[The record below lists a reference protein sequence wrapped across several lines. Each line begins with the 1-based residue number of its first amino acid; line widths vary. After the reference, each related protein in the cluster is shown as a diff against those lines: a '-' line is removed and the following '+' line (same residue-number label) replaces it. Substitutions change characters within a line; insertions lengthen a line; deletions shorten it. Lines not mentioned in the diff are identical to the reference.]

1 MRRTGSITALAFALA
16 LTLLGRAAPAS
27 AETVPQPARAAPAT
41 AVPANPT
48 ADQFDRWAKLS
59 ENQWLEALEEGCIKT
74 GTAACKMTN
83 QQAHKLLSDTQ
94 KLTREL
100 HNEIMN
106 NPAEVAELKALKK
119 QNTRAVQLLGGKA
132 VATISKFAKNPA
144 VKSLN
149 KYSDKI
155 GDVAGNS
162 INGTYAVH
170 GLAEGTQE
178 SISKAIV
185 YMVPVLGDVWSLGEA
200 IADRDVE
207 SGTVAVI
214 SLIATAV
221 AFIYPPAG
229 AVLATAL
236 AAYYVAK
243 MIIGFLCAKERDWI
257 TEPPGTPQELFES
270 GADIR
275 WETHRVA
282 GKDVVAIIPPS
293 GSVKQT
299 LLLDSKWTEYNV
311 GRRPVKYSLDGNLVF
326 SSAGAPKS
334 VTIWQGGRQAGSADC
349 LDAAEVFDQPEVI
362 SALGGN
368 IGCALNST
376 ATISLGHPAVMV
388 LEYTFPK
395 KSPCPGTPCVPD
407 KEMNVLLDV
416 KSEGKTSVTLH
427 LPFRYAF
434 ISKMSEVSASGEFIY
449 TYEESFDTEEGEQ
462 SSVEEKSISN
472 PEHGRCYNFYSPADA
487 VKNSTDHKATVW
499 YGPDCKG
506 TKVTVPVGK
515 TAKPAAGADFDSVM
529 VD

>member
-1 MRRTGSITALAFALA
+1 MRRTGPIVALAFALA

-27 AETVPQPARAAPAT
+27 ADTVSQPAQAAPAT

-48 ADQFDRWAKLS
+48 ADQFDSWAKLS
-59 ENQWLEALEEGCIKT
+59 EKQWLEALEEGCIKA
-74 GTAACKMTN
+74 GTAACKMTDK
-83 QQAHKLLSDTQ
+83 QAHKLLSDTQ

-106 NPAEVAELKALKK
+106 NPAEVAELKAVKK
-119 QNTRAVQLLGGKA
+119 EKTRAVQLLGAKG
-132 VATISKFAKNPA
+132 VATISKFTKNPA
-144 VKSLN
+144 VKKLS

-155 GDVAGNS
+155 GDVAGHS

-170 GLAEGTQE
+170 GLTEATQV

-185 YMVPVLGDVWSLGEA
+185 YMVPVVGDVWSLGEA

-207 SGTVAVI
+207 SGAVAVI

-257 TEPPGTPQELFES
+257 AEPPGTQKELFES

-282 GKDVVAIIPPS
+282 GKDVVAIIPPT

-299 LLLDSKWTEYNV
+299 LLLDSKWTEYNA
-311 GRRPVKYSLDGNLVF
+311 GRRPVKYSLNGKLSF
-326 SSAGAPKS
+326 GSAGRPKA
-334 VTIWQGGRQAGSADC
+334 VTIWQGGRQAASAACEDLTDMYEVGEVSVPEENIDC
-349 LDAAEVFDQPEVI
+349 MLK
-362 SALGGN
+362 
-368 IGCALNST
+368 ST
-376 ATISLGHPAVMV
+376 ATISLGNPAVMV
-388 LEYTFPK
+388 LEYAFPK
-395 KSPCPGTPCVPD
+395 KSPCSGTPCVPSKEANAHLTVKAED
-407 KEMNVLLDV
+407 KSTVLLD
-416 KSEGKTSVTLH
+416 

-434 ISKMSEVSASGEFIY
+434 ISKLSEVYASGEFTY
-449 TYEESFDTEEGEQ
+449 TYAAESSTGEF
-462 SSVEEKSISN
+462 SSKEKSISR
-472 PEHGRCYNFYSPADA
+472 PEHGRCYNFVSPALE

-499 YGPDCKG
+499 YSPDCKG
-506 TKVTVPVGK
+506 TKVTVSAGSE
-515 TAKPAAGADFDSVM
+515 AKPVRTADFDSVM
-529 VD
+529 ID